1 MKNQMRCIFFLL
13 LFWGIF
19 LLLFLVLLQGVSS
32 NAWSFSSS
40 LKSSN
45 VTALPGCTFLLHFFR
60 LDFAERPIPQCSL
73 RSDTQL
79 SFKIL
84 IESSLSVSLDLPGSC
99 FKTSIFTVTIPHPLK
114 QATKYSLLSWTNAWL
129 VILEWLL
136 LELFLLDE
144 FLFAT
149 HLVTYTMMFLMA

>member
-1 MKNQMRCIFFLL
+1 MKNQTRCIFF
-13 LFWGIF
+13 FYFFFMCI
-19 LLLFLVLLQGVSS
+19 LLLFLVLLQGVNS

-84 IESSLSVSLDLPGSC
+84 IESSLSVSLDLPGSR

-114 QATKYSLLSWTNAWL
+114 QATKYSLLS
-129 VILEWLL
+129 
-136 LELFLLDE
+136 
-144 FLFAT
+144 
-149 HLVTYTMMFLMA
+149 